1 MFDLTKISFEDLV
14 SQLIYILRTK
24 DAWKDAN
31 LQSTGRMLIELY
43 AYVAQLLLYY
53 LKRSYEEMFID
64 SAQYWE
70 SLCRLANMFEAH
82 VKRPV
87 GASGQVKLV
96 LRRASSEPIIVS
108 AKTPVL
114 CGDVLFYIVNDVVF
128 NPGET
133 EKVVDISQGV
143 WSERVF
149 TSNGNQ
155 MRQDYRIAIE
165 NVSDVG
171 VEVYVNDTAYAVV
184 EYFGQTLDKLQAK
197 VWTSPDKALN
207 VTFLR
212 GFGVPSLGSE
222 VTIRYCEVRY
232 DYYPPVDS
240 IWSMPRDERFEVIP
254 ILSSFSR
261 GAYWEDED
269 SFRERLQ
276 GWFGVGQRAATKEDF
291 WHIVSGVE
299 GVGKVQ
305 VVDVKDNFNAPFR
318 EVEVYITDPLGG
330 VPSGEVV
337 EKVRE
342 LLDKVGSVGVMYDLR
357 PVQLVEV
364 DVFVKAFVG
373 RVYSTERAKVNII
386 NAIKEL
392 YSDLEIQEWV
402 NIDKIRRTVLSV
414 DGVRTCE
421 VILPGVD
428 MELRKGQMVHL
439 RSVRADVYVGV

>member
-14 SQLIYILRTK
+14 SQLIYILKTK

-87 GASGQVKLV
+87 GASGRVKLV
-96 LRRASSEPIIVS
+96 LKEASNQPVIVS

-114 CGDVLFYIVNDVVF
+114 CDDVLFYIVNDVVF

-133 EKVVDISQGV
+133 EKVVDVSQGA

-155 MRQDYRIAIE
+155 TRQDYRIAFE

-197 VWTSPDKALN
+197 VWTSTDKALN

-212 GFGVPSLGSE
+212 GFGVPSLGNT

-240 IWSMPRDERFEVIP
+240 VWSMPRDNRFEVIP
-254 ILSSFSR
+254 ISSSFSR
-261 GAYWEDED
+261 GEYWEDEE
-269 SFRERLQ
+269 SFRLRLQ

-291 WHIVSGVE
+291 WHIVSGMD

-318 EVEVYITDPLGG
+318 EVEIYITDPSGG

-386 NAIKEL
+386 NEIKEL

-428 MELRKGQMVHL
+428 EELRKGQMVHL
-439 RSVRADVYVGV
+439 RSVRADVYIGV